1 MSHGRQSVWMCA
13 VVQSDFPNQMDV
25 FRWLLQDNQYRVIYI
40 LHDRDTVEEEHTRK
54 MPDDTE
60 RLMKVGDLK
69 IPHYHIIVR
78 IPSKLTA
85 ETFSKRFGSYVNFQ
99 ICGDSKEYARY
110 LTHETFSARDKYK
123 YSREL
128 VKGDMSMYHDLMTG
142 ARDDDTC
149 DVIARFSDAVAM
161 CNGDKSLAIQ
171 YLCGKH
177 DITAVKSVMSHAYFY
192 EKFVCKGG
200 ES

>member
-13 VVQSDFPNQMDV
+13 VIQSDFPNQMDV
-25 FRWLLQDNQYRVIYI
+25 FRWLLQDDQYRVIYI
-40 LHDRDTVEEEHTRK
+40 LHDRDAVEEEHTRK

-69 IPHYHIIVR
+69 IPHYHLIVR

-142 ARDDDTC
+142 AKDDDIC
-149 DVIARFSDAVAM
+149 DVISRFSDAVAM

-171 YLCGKH
+171 YLCGMH
-177 DITAVKSVMSHAYFY
+177 DIIAVKSVMSHAYFY